1 MTETTD
7 VTDIQQPFDYAPGID
22 AFGVSKL
29 LTGPPTILTA
39 GGRDDCNGLIVTT
52 AERASIVPG
61 RPRVLVCVWKYN
73 HTHALVERSGRFA
86 LNLLGVDQLAL
97 VRHFGF
103 SSARQA
109 RKIDPA
115 DVRLGRTGCPLLP
128 EAIAHLECK
137 VASRMDGGDMTV
149 FLADVVAGGQLRDE
163 RPMSFRDFVGQLP
176 ADWAPL
182 YETMMAGVV
191 GAAARTIAPL

>member
-1 MTETTD
+1 M
-7 VTDIQQPFDYAPGID
+7 TDIKAPFDYVQGVD
-22 AFGVSKL
+22 AFAVSKL

-39 GGRDDCNGLIVTT
+39 GGRDDCTGLVVTT

-86 LNLLGVDQLAL
+86 LNLLGVDHLSL

-109 RKIDPA
+109 RKIDPDA
-115 DVRLGRTGCPLLP
+115 VRLGVTGCPLLP
-128 EAIAHLECK
+128 AAIAHLECK
-137 VASRMDGGDMTV
+137 VAASMDGGDMTV

-163 RPMSFRDFVGQLP
+163 QPMSFRDFVGKLP

-191 GAAARTIAPL
+191 GAAARTISPL

>member
-1 MTETTD
+1 MND
-7 VTDIQQPFDYAPGID
+7 VHEPFDYAPGVD
-22 AFGVSKL
+22 AFTVSKL

-39 GGRDDCNGLIVTT
+39 GGRDDCNGLVVTT
-52 AERASIVPG
+52 AERASIVPE

-73 HTHALVERSGRFA
+73 HTHALVERHGRFA
-86 LNLLGVDQLAL
+86 LNLLGVEQLAL
-97 VRHFGF
+97 VRRFGF

-109 RKIDPA
+109 RKLEPEA
-115 DVRLGRTGCPLLP
+115 VRLGATGCPLLP

-137 VASRMDGGDMTV
+137 VAASMDGGDMTV
-149 FLADVVAGGQLRDE
+149 FLADVLAGGQLCDE
-163 RPMSFRDFVGQLP
+163 RPMSFRDFVGRLP

-191 GAAARTIAPL
+191 GAAARTITPL

>member
-1 MTETTD
+1 MTTLTEL
-7 VTDIQQPFDYAPGID
+7 QPPFDYARDVG
-22 AFGVSKL
+22 AFAVSTL

-39 GGRDDCNGLIVTT
+39 GGRDDCNGLVVTT

-86 LNLLGVDQLAL
+86 LNLIGTGQLPL
-97 VRHFGF
+97 VRRFGF
-103 SSARQA
+103 SSAREA
-109 RKIDPA
+109 RKIDPDA
-115 DVRLGRTGCPLLP
+115 VQLGATGVPLLP

-137 VASRMDGGDMTV
+137 VASSMDGGDMTV
-149 FLADVVAGGQLRDE
+149 FLADVVAGGRLRDE
-163 RPMSFRDFVGQLP
+163 RPMSFGDFVGQLP

-182 YETMMAGVV
+182 YQAMMAGVV